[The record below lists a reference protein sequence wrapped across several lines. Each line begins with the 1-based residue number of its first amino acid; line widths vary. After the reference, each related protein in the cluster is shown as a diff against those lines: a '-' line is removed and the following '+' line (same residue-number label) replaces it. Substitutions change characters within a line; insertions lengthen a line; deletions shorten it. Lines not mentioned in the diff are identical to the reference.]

1 MEDIKETAWDHV
13 AGEKFAT
20 LSTSEKKYI
29 RLVEDLR
36 EKYPND
42 VDVRCVN
49 DDGSMVVRIP
59 ADWLRIRPKKKS
71 SMTPEQIA
79 AAKARLEAARLK
91 RLEDLKGGEG

>member
-36 EKYPND
+36 EKYPNN

-59 ADWLRIRPKKKS
+59 ADWLRVRPKKKS
-71 SMTPEQIA
+71 SMTSEQIA